1 MNKKGTFIKDKVILV
16 RLFVTELADSKR
28 DLERSLKPITKQI
41 IQHLFKLYLM
51 PDNINRNHW
60 KREIANFLSDV
71 PRLVGNN
78 KFPTSKQLYV
88 WTYNKWWDVITDTNY
103 MKVMV
108 QDILDEYSDIN
119 EIRKTYPQICEEFN
133 SICET
138 YFKWLCEKLSKNG
151 IVARTDIYNKID
163 ELV

>member
-1 MNKKGTFIKDKVILV
+1 
-16 RLFVTELADSKR
+16 
-28 DLERSLKPITKQI
+28 
-41 IQHLFKLYLM
+41 
-51 PDNINRNHW
+51 
-60 KREIANFLSDV
+60 
-71 PRLVGNN
+71 
-78 KFPTSKQLYV
+78 
-88 WTYNKWWDVITDTNY
+88 

-108 QDILDEYSDIN
+108 QNIIDEYSDIN
-119 EIRKTYPQICEEFN
+119 EILKTYPQICEEFN